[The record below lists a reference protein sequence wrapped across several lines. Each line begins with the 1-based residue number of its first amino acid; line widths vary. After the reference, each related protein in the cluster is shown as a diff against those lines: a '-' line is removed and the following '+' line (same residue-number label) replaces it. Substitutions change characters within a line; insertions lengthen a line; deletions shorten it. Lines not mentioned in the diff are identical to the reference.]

1 MTHQERWRDRPV
13 DTSATAGTCW
23 CQIRQ
28 KREKRLLEDE
38 SKAFI
43 TSPSREVFLY
53 KRGNDLNKNKHT
65 RPGYLEAIRQRTIIF
80 DGAMG
85 TNLDRQ
91 KLTAEHYG
99 GEQYLGCND
108 HLALTYPKA
117 VEIVHSSF
125 LEAGVDVIET
135 NTFRSNRQ
143 TLGEFGLQDKCADI
157 NRAAAQLARRVA
169 DEYSSGE
176 QPRFAAGS
184 MGPTGKLISLKDED
198 GPQMDYDTARDIF
211 SQQAFHLIEGGVD
224 LLLLETQQDILEVK
238 AAVRGIRDAFERSG
252 KVLPIQ
258 AQVTLD
264 TNGRMLLG
272 TDIQAVLAIL
282 EGIGVDVI
290 GLNCSTGPEHMRQ
303 PLSYLS
309 RHTHLPIS
317 CLPNAGMPINRDG
330 GAYYP
335 LGARDFADQV
345 SNFVRDFN
353 IDVIGGCCGTTPEH
367 LRLLVDEM
375 RSVKRKPR
383 EVSRPPELSSAFQA
397 VNMQQEPA
405 PFIIGERLNTQGSRA
420 FKRIMLKQDYEAALQ
435 LAVGQMEKG
444 AHALDVCT
452 ALTEDEQEAQRT
464 RELVTLLSAQ
474 VNAPL
479 VIDSTDPDVLEAGLK
494 AAAGRCLLNSVHL
507 EAGEGKARRILQLA
521 KDYNAAVITLTI
533 DEKGMAKT
541 TADKLAVAKRIY
553 ALAAGEFGLKPE
565 DIVFDPLTFTLAS
578 GSAET
583 LDAGIQTLE
592 AIRAIKQELPGVL
605 TSLGLSN
612 ISYGLNPPARKV
624 LNSVMLYHSV
634 KAGLDMA
641 ILNPAQIKPYATIS
655 QREKQLA
662 EDLLF
667 NRSPQAL
674 AELTTYFEN
683 AKGKKDESDQG
694 EKLEALPLPE
704 RIRQRILT
712 RKKDGL
718 TADLDAFVQTSD
730 APAHESALAL
740 INQVLLPAMKEI
752 GEQFGK
758 GELILPFVLQ
768 SAEIMRAASDHLE
781 QYLEKKSSSVKGRL
795 ILATVYGDVHDIGKN
810 LVKTILSNNGYEV
823 IDLGKQ
829 VPVETIIQE
838 AISRKA
844 DAIGLSALLV
854 STSQQMPLVLDAL
867 QEKDL
872 KLPVLIGGAAVNP
885 EFAERIGAGKDG
897 RAYAGGVYYC
907 QDAFEAL
914 KVLDTRPASHLVEN
928 IPSRIKKKPVKEAD
942 KTKPAVKADIPP
954 AAIPTP
960 PFWGAKVVDRLPVEA
975 LFDGLNHNT
984 LFRIS
989 WGAKNARGEKWEQYQ
1004 RDFSRKLEE
1013 LKAQAEKDDWL
1024 QASAAYGFFPCRA
1037 DGDNLIVYHQK
1048 DGDEEGLHFTFPR
1061 QQDDRGLCLS
1071 DYFANGRSGKRD
1083 VAAFQIVSLG
1093 QRAVEYVQKL
1103 EEEQDMTASFFAHGL
1118 AVQITE
1124 AAADYLHQMI
1134 RRELGLDARQGKR
1147 YSWGFPAI
1155 PDMSQH
1161 ELLFKLLPAEEAL
1174 HIQLTAAFQFVPEYT
1189 TAALVLHHPQAAYF
1203 KINNQ

>member
-1 MTHQERWRDRPV
+1 M
-13 DTSATAGTCW
+13 
-23 CQIRQ
+23 
-28 KREKRLLEDE
+28 
-38 SKAFI
+38 
-43 TSPSREVFLY
+43 
-53 KRGNDLNKNKHT
+53 NKDKHT
-65 RPGYLEAIRQRTIIF
+65 RPGYLEAIQQRTIIF

-157 NRAAAQLARRVA
+157 NRAAAQLARRTA
-169 DEYSSGE
+169 DKYSSAE
-176 QPRFAAGS
+176 QPRFTAGS

-211 SQQAFHLIEGGVD
+211 SQQAFHLIKGGVD

-282 EGIGVDVI
+282 ESIGVDVI

-309 RHTHLPIS
+309 RHTRLPIS

-345 SNFVRDFN
+345 SAFVRDFN

-375 RSVKRKPR
+375 RSIKRKAR
-383 EVSRPPELSSAFQA
+383 VVSRPPELSSAFQA
-397 VNMQQEPA
+397 VNMRQEPA

-420 FKRIMLKQDYEAALQ
+420 FKRIMLSQDYEAALQ

-444 AHALDVCT
+444 AHALDICT
-452 ALTEDEQEAQRT
+452 ALTEDEHEAERT
-464 RELVTLLSAQ
+464 RELVRLLSAQ

-479 VIDSTDPDVLEAGLK
+479 VIDSTDPDVMEAGLK

-521 KDYNAAVITLTI
+521 KDYNAAVIALTI

-541 TADKLAVAKRIY
+541 AADKLAVAKRIY
-553 ALAAGEFGLKPE
+553 ELAAGEFGLKAE

-578 GSAET
+578 GSEET

-655 QREKQLA
+655 QQEKQLA

-683 AKGKKDESDQG
+683 AKEKKNETEQARQ
-694 EKLEALPLPE
+694 LEALPLPE

-718 TADLDAFVQTSD
+718 TADLDAFIQSGGTS
-730 APAHESALAL
+730 AHESALEL

-752 GEQFGK
+752 GEQFGR

-768 SAEIMRAASDHLE
+768 SAETMRAASDHLE
-781 QYLEKKSSSVKGRL
+781 QYLEKKASSVKGRL

-829 VPVETIIQE
+829 VPVETIIRE
-838 AISRKA
+838 AIDREA

-854 STSQQMPLVLDAL
+854 STSQQMPLVLEAL
-867 QEKDL
+867 QERNL

-885 EFAERIGAGKDG
+885 DFAERIGAGRDG
-897 RAYAGGVYYC
+897 QAYTGGVYYC
-907 QDAFEAL
+907 QDAFDAL
-914 KVLDTRPASHLVEN
+914 KVLDTKPEDKPAETVSPKGKTN
-928 IPSRIKKKPVKEAD
+928 TKKKNGKAKSAI
-942 KTKPAVKADIPP
+942 KTAIPPADIPV
-954 AAIPTP
+954 P
-960 PFWGAKVVDRLPVEA
+960 PFWSAKVVESLPTEA
-975 LFDGLNHNT
+975 LFEGLNRNA

-989 WGAKNARGEKWEQYQ
+989 WGAKNAQGEKWEQIQ
-1004 RDFSRKLEE
+1004 RDFVRKLAE
-1013 LKAQAEKDDWL
+1013 LKAEAEKDGWL
-1024 QASAAYGFFPCRA
+1024 KASAAYGFFPCQA
-1037 DGDNLIVYHQK
+1037 DGNDLIVHRR
-1048 DGDEEGLHFTFPR
+1048 DADDEEQLRFAFPR
-1061 QQDDRGLCLS
+1061 QQDERGLCLS
-1071 DYFANGRSGKRD
+1071 DYFANVKSGRRD
-1083 VAAFQIVSLG
+1083 IAAFQIVTLG
-1093 QRAVEYVQKL
+1093 QAAVEYVQKL

-1124 AAADYLHQMI
+1124 AAADFLHNLI
-1134 RRELGLDARQGKR
+1134 RQELKLDAGQGKR

-1174 HIQLTAAFQFVPEYT
+1174 HIQLTSAFQFVPEYT